1 MDDIRGD
8 VRMDEYREA
17 DKNQTAELNAYYIPA
32 RAKEEIYQNTKI
44 RVCAYCRVST
54 DSDAQST
61 SFVLQREHYQNLT
74 NAHPNWILKH
84 IYADEGI
91 SGTSLKRRD
100 EFNKMIAACRAGE
113 YDLIVTKSV
122 SRFARN
128 LVDCISLA
136 RELKNQNPRVGI
148 YFETDGLN
156 TLMEDSELRLSILA
170 SFAQEESVK
179 KSESMVWSLKER
191 FKNKKLLTP
200 ELYGYR
206 RPRDAGGHFIK
217 GDALEIDTSE
227 AAVVKFIY
235 DSFLAG
241 SSTENI
247 SATLTDLGIPTKIG
261 NPKWSAGSVN
271 YILRNERY
279 CGSVLT
285 WKTFTY
291 DIFEHKKRK
300 NKKDRDQYLYKAHHP
315 AIVTVEQYE
324 AVQAL
329 LEAKHKGMRGGLH
342 YMHVVDEGIFRGYVP
357 IDHRWINDDPD
368 IYFQASE
375 SVQEDKRERLV
386 RRSCFSHFDL
396 SGYQVVRGQY
406 LTARSELPGMSIF
419 ENRIV
424 FNSSC
429 GNKLKNFSYIQL
441 LLHQNERKM
450 AIRPC
455 GQNDV
460 FSIYWNTKKVSL
472 NKTIFCPYFGKALFR
487 IMEWD
492 PEFHYRVFGTWIKKD
507 DDCIMIFNL
516 TESVPFIS
524 YKENSSNKKRET
536 AVCPEG
542 WGDTFGEEFYHFSLE
557 NNLYYSREKAGW
569 NSRTECKCIEEH
581 PAVRIMSP
589 MELKECAAG
598 LKRKTEQLE

>member
-1 MDDIRGD
+1 
-8 VRMDEYREA
+8 MDEYREA

-329 LEAKHKGMRGGLH
+329 LDAKHKGMRGGLH

-357 IDHRWINDDPD
+357 IDH
-368 IYFQASE
+368 
-375 SVQEDKRERLV
+375 
-386 RRSCFSHFDL
+386 
-396 SGYQVVRGQY
+396 
-406 LTARSELPGMSIF
+406 
-419 ENRIV
+419 
-424 FNSSC
+424 
-429 GNKLKNFSYIQL
+429 
-441 LLHQNERKM
+441 
-450 AIRPC
+450 
-455 GQNDV
+455 
-460 FSIYWNTKKVSL
+460 
-472 NKTIFCPYFGKALFR
+472 
-487 IMEWD
+487 
-492 PEFHYRVFGTWIKKD
+492 
-507 DDCIMIFNL
+507 
-516 TESVPFIS
+516 
-524 YKENSSNKKRET
+524 
-536 AVCPEG
+536 
-542 WGDTFGEEFYHFSLE
+542 
-557 NNLYYSREKAGW
+557 
-569 NSRTECKCIEEH
+569 
-581 PAVRIMSP
+581 
-589 MELKECAAG
+589 
-598 LKRKTEQLE
+598 

>member
-1 MDDIRGD
+1 M
-8 VRMDEYREA
+8 EQYR
-17 DKNQTAELNAYYIPA
+17 QTEEIKSAEMKAYYIPA
-32 RAKEEIYQNTKI
+32 RAKEEIYHDTKI

-54 DSDAQST
+54 DSDAQLT
-61 SFVLQREHYQNLT
+61 SFALQREHYQNLT
-74 NAHPNWILKH
+74 NTHPNWILKH

-91 SGTSLKRRD
+91 SGTSLKKRD

-113 YDLIVTKSV
+113 YDLIITKSV

-128 LVDCISLA
+128 LVDCVSLA
-136 RELKNQNPRVGI
+136 RELKNQNPCVGI

-206 RPRDAGGHFIK
+206 RPRDAGGHFIR
-217 GDALEIDTSE
+217 GGAFEVDEAE

-235 DSFLAG
+235 NSFLAG
-241 SSTENI
+241 SSMENI
-247 SATLTDLGIPTKIG
+247 AATLTDLGIPTKSG
-261 NPKWSAGSVN
+261 NQKWSAGSIN

-300 NKKDRDQYLYKAHHP
+300 NRKDRDQYLYKAHHS
-315 AIVTVEQYE
+315 AIVTVAQYE
-324 AVQAL
+324 AVQTL
-329 LEAKHKGMRGGLH
+329 LDEKRKGMRGGLH

-357 IDHRWINDDPD
+357 VDHHWVNEDPD
-368 IYFQASE
+368 VYYETSE
-375 SVQEDKRERLV
+375 SVRETKSDKLV
-386 RRSCFSHFDL
+386 KRSFFSHFDL

-406 LTARSELPGMSIF
+406 LTARSELPGISMFDNKI
-419 ENRIV
+419 I

-429 GNKLKNFSYIQL
+429 GKRLRDFSYIQL
-441 LLHQNERKM
+441 LLHPTERKI

-455 GQNDV
+455 NQNDV
-460 FSIYWNTKKVSL
+460 FSIYWNVRKNSL
-472 NKTIFCPYFGKALFR
+472 NKTIVCPYFGKALFR

-492 PEFHYRVFGTWIKKD
+492 PEFHYRVFGSCIEKGD
-507 DDCIMIFNL
+507 DRIMIFNL
-516 TESVPFIS
+516 TDALPLVS
-524 YKENSSNKKRET
+524 YKENKSGRKKET
-536 AVCPEG
+536 IICHEG
-542 WGDTFGEEFYHFSLE
+542 RGDAFGEEFYDFSLE
-557 NNLYYSREKAGW
+557 NKLYYSYEKADW
-569 NSRTECKCIEEH
+569 NSRAECKCIEEH

-589 MELKECAAG
+589 MELKECAER
-598 LKRKTEQLE
+598 LKPKTGRRE

>member
-74 NAHPNWILKH
+74 NVHPNWILKH

-441 LLHQNERKM
+441 LLHPTERKM

>member
-1 MDDIRGD
+1 MDKL
-8 VRMDEYREA
+8 RE
-17 DKNQTAELNAYYIPA
+17 TAEIPA
-32 RAKEEIYQNTKI
+32 ENAAAYFFPAIAKEDIYHNKAI

-54 DSDAQST
+54 DSDAQAT
-61 SFVLQREHYQNLT
+61 SFALQKEHYQNLIH
-74 NAHPNWILKH
+74 AHPNWILKH

-91 SGTSLKRRD
+91 SGTSLKKRD

-128 LVDCISLA
+128 LVDCVSLA

-156 TLMEDSELRLSILA
+156 TLTEDSELRLSILA

-206 RPRDAGGHFIK
+206 RPRDAAGKYIKEGG
-217 GDALEIDTSE
+217 LETDEAE
-227 AAVVKFIY
+227 AAVVRFIFN
-235 DSFLAG
+235 SFLAG
-241 SSTENI
+241 YSTENI
-247 SATLTDLGIPTKIG
+247 AAILTDLGLPTKIG
-261 NPKWSAGSVN
+261 NQKWSAGSVN

-291 DIFEHKKRK
+291 DIFEHKKRR
-300 NKKDRDQYLYKAHHP
+300 NRKDRDQYLYKGHHP
-315 AIVTVEQYE
+315 AIVTVAQYE
-324 AVQAL
+324 AVQTL
-329 LEAKHKGMRGGLH
+329 LEEKRRGTRGGLH
-342 YMHVVDEGIFRGYVP
+342 YMHVVDEGVFQGYVP
-357 IDHRWINDDPD
+357 VDHHWVNDDPEA
-368 IYFQASE
+368 YFEASE
-375 SVQEDKRERLV
+375 SVSQEKKDIKLKR
-386 RRSCFSHFDL
+386 SYFSHFDL

-406 LTARSELPGMSIF
+406 LTVRSELPRISIF

-429 GNKLKNFSYIQL
+429 GKKLKDFSYIQL
-441 LLHQNERKM
+441 LLHPTERKI

-455 GQNDV
+455 RQNDV
-460 FSIYWNTKKVSL
+460 FRILWNTGKNAM
-472 NKTIFCPYFGKALFR
+472 NKRISCPYFGKALFR
-487 IMEWD
+487 IMEWN
-492 PEFHYRVFGTWIKKD
+492 PEFHYRVFGSWIEKGD
-507 DDCIMIFNL
+507 DRIMIFNL
-516 TESVPFIS
+516 TDALPFALCRQDDPIG
-524 YKENSSNKKRET
+524 KTEA

-542 WGDTFGEEFYHFSLE
+542 EENVFGEEFYDFVLE
-557 NNLYYSREKAGW
+557 NNLYYSRERSGW
-569 NSRTECKCIEEH
+569 NVRAECKCVEEH
-581 PAVRIMSP
+581 PAVRVLSQ
-589 MELKECAAG
+589 MELQESAAE
-598 LKRKTEQLE
+598 LKLQSEQSE